1 MKNFIKRIFGSAG
14 EKKLAVYRTR
24 LPQINALAE
33 GLQAATDDD
42 LRAAFADLRRRQSEG
57 ETADSLLCEVFA
69 IVREVSS
76 RTLGMRHFD
85 VQLLGGMALFDGHI
99 AEMKTGEGKTLVATL
114 PVCLEALT
122 GRGVHLVTV
131 NDYLAA
137 RDADWMGEIYR
148 FLNLSVGVN
157 LPGLST
163 PKK

>member
-76 RTLGMRHFD
+76 RTLG
-85 VQLLGGMALFDGHI
+85 I
-99 AEMKTGEGKTLVATL
+99 AS
-114 PVCLEALT
+114 
-122 GRGVHLVTV
+122 
-131 NDYLAA
+131 
-137 RDADWMGEIYR
+137 
-148 FLNLSVGVN
+148 F
-157 LPGLST
+157 
-163 PKK
+163 